1 MCLCLVKHG
10 DSILQVNDD
19 VYNGFRYGEWHC
31 RRLWDAL
38 SGEELHSFEHKHIVR
53 TIQFSQVKK
62 PKKEETEFHF
72 ISMLIGTYELA
83 YTPIRQVKQFSI
95 NQHP

>member
-1 MCLCLVKHG
+1 MCLCSVKHG

-19 VYNGFRYGEWHC
+19 VHNGFRCRKWPC

-53 TIQFSQVKK
+53 TIQLSQVKK
-62 PKKEETEFHF
+62 PKL
-72 ISMLIGTYELA
+72 ISF
-83 YTPIRQVKQFSI
+83 QF
-95 NQHP
+95 